1 MWSST
6 PGWLKPPAMTRTAP
20 ADRMLRGLSAGVL
33 VLLSAIAPA
42 AEESE
47 QLDADFLEYL
57 AHLEGD
63 DDDWTLVAQ
72 PEETPAPPPKKAESK
87 TAQPSKQADKP
98 AVDER

>member
-1 MWSST
+1 MV
-6 PGWLKPPAMTRTAP
+6 
-20 ADRMLRGLSAGVL
+20 RGLSAAVL
-33 VLLSAIAPA
+33 VLLSTLAQA
-42 AEESE
+42 AEDSE

-72 PEETPAPPPKKAESK
+72 PEEAPTPPPKPAEKSKAP
-87 TAQPSKQADKP
+87 QPSKQADKP

>member
-1 MWSST
+1 MVRSF
-6 PGWLKPPAMTRTAP
+6 
-20 ADRMLRGLSAGVL
+20 SAGVL
-33 VLLSAIAPA
+33 VLLSAVASA

-63 DDDWTLVAQ
+63 DDDWTLVVR
-72 PEETPAPPPKKAESK
+72 PEEAPAPPPQKAESK
-87 TAQPSKQADKP
+87 PSQPSKQADEP

>member
-1 MWSST
+1 MVRWLST
-6 PGWLKPPAMTRTAP
+6 GSVL
-20 ADRMLRGLSAGVL
+20 LLLSAGA
-33 VLLSAIAPA
+33 SA

-57 AHLEGD
+57 AHLEGE

-72 PEETPAPPPKKAESK
+72 PEEAPPSPPRKVESK
-87 TAQPSKQADKP
+87 TPPPSKQADKP

>member
-1 MWSST
+1 MI
-6 PGWLKPPAMTRTAP
+6 
-20 ADRMLRGLSAGVL
+20 RGLSACVL
-33 VLLSAIAPA
+33 ALLSATAPA
-42 AEESE
+42 AEDAE

-72 PEETPAPPPKKAESK
+72 GEEPQPTPRKDADIKAEK
-87 TAQPSKQADKP
+87 PSKQADPP

>member
-1 MWSST
+1 MV
-6 PGWLKPPAMTRTAP
+6 
-20 ADRMLRGLSAGVL
+20 RGLSAGVL

-42 AEESE
+42 AEEPE

-57 AHLEGD
+57 AQLEGD

-72 PEETPAPPPKKAESK
+72 PEEAPPPAKKAGSK
-87 TAQPSKQADKP
+87 TPQPSKQADQP

>member
-1 MWSST
+1 MIR
-6 PGWLKPPAMTRTAP
+6 A
-20 ADRMLRGLSAGVL
+20 LSASL
-33 VLLSAIAPA
+33 LLLSSLLVFA
-42 AEESE
+42 AEDVE

-72 PEETPAPPPKKAESK
+72 PEETQTPARKEADAKAPKSARPAE
-87 TAQPSKQADKP
+87 KP

>member
-1 MWSST
+1 MV
-6 PGWLKPPAMTRTAP
+6 
-20 ADRMLRGLSAGVL
+20 RGLSAGVL

-63 DDDWTLVAQ
+63 DDDWTLVAP
-72 PEETPAPPPKKAESK
+72 PEEAQTPPAKKAESK
-87 TAQPSKQADKP
+87 TPQPSKQADQP